1 MAKLYFY
8 YSAMNAGKT
17 TNLLQSNYNYQERGM
32 GTILFTPK
40 IDNRVR
46 EGVIA
51 SRIGL
56 QAEAYA
62 FSETCD
68 LFDYTKKAVAK
79 SHHKIACIL
88 VDEAHFMNRAHV
100 LQLTDIVDKIK
111 IPVLAYGLRSDYRGE
126 VFEGSQYL
134 FVYADELCEIK
145 TVCHCGKKATMNLRF
160 DQNGYA
166 IKEGEQ
172 VVISGNDQYI
182 STCRQ
187 HFKDPIL
194 RSDIPS
200 LLNPKTPSFVIR

>member
-40 IDNRVR
+40 LDTRVR
-46 EGVIA
+46 SGVIA

-62 FSETCD
+62 FTPSCD
-68 LFDYTKKAVAK
+68 LFEQAKKAIAK
-79 SHHKIACIL
+79 SKHKIACVL
-88 VDEAHFMNRAHV
+88 VDEAHFMNKHHV
-100 LQLTDIVDKIK
+100 LQLTDIVDKLNV
-111 IPVLAYGLRSDYRGE
+111 PVLTYGLRSDYTGG

-134 FVYADELCEIK
+134 FAYADELTEIK

-160 DQNGYA
+160 DQNGQA
-166 IKEGEQ
+166 IKQGEQ
-172 VVISGNDQYI
+172 VAIGGNDQYI
-182 STCRQ
+182 ATCRK
-187 HFKDPIL
+187 HFKEPVL
-194 RSDIPS
+194 RNEVPS
-200 LLNPKTPSFVIR
+200 LIHPEAVQTI

>member
-32 GTILFTPK
+32 GTLLFTPE

-46 EGVIA
+46 TGVIA

-62 FSETCD
+62 FSAQCD
-68 LFDYTKKAVAK
+68 LFDYAERAVAK
-79 SHHKIACIL
+79 SKHKIACVL
-88 VDEAHFMNRAHV
+88 VDEAHFMSKKHV
-100 LQLTDIVDKIK
+100 LQLTEIVDKLNL
-111 IPVLAYGLRSDYRGE
+111 PVLAYGLRSDYTGG

-134 FVYADELCEIK
+134 FAYADELSEIK

-160 DQNGYA
+160 DQNGQA
-166 IKEGEQ
+166 IKHGEQ
-172 VVISGNDQYI
+172 VVIGGSDQYI

-187 HFKDPIL
+187 HFKHPVL
-194 RSDIPS
+194 RSEVWS
-200 LLNPKTPSFVIR
+200 LVNSAV

>member
-56 QAEAYA
+56 QADAYA
-62 FSETCD
+62 FTAESD
-68 LFDYTKKAVAK
+68 LYEYAKQAVVK
-79 SHHKIACIL
+79 SKHKIACVL
-88 VDEAHFMNRAHV
+88 VDEAHFMNKNHV
-100 LQLTDIVDKIK
+100 IQLTDIVDKLNL
-111 IPVLAYGLRSDYRGE
+111 PVLAYGLRSDYTGE
-126 VFEGSQYL
+126 VFEGSKYL
-134 FVYADELCEIK
+134 FAYADELSEIK

-160 DQNGYA
+160 DETGQAVKQGA
-166 IKEGEQ
+166 Q
-172 VVISGNDQYI
+172 VVIGGNDQYI
-182 STCRQ
+182 STCRK
-187 HFKDPIL
+187 HFKEPVL
-194 RSDIPS
+194 RNSVPS
-200 LLNPKTPSFVIR
+200 LVNPEAVALL